1 LVNFYSES
9 LFNFLMRE
17 HDSLY
22 SWTRLFIALL
32 LATVG
37 NIGMWVVVI
46 VLPDI
51 QQEFKIDRGT
61 ASIPFAFT
69 MVGFA
74 IGNWVMGHVVDR
86 YGITKTIIL
95 AATVNTA
102 GYIAAMYV
110 NNVYSLSILQFFI
123 GLGTAAAFGPL
134 IADTSHWFLKRRGI
148 AVALIASGNYFSGA
162 IWPPL
167 FNSTLQSDGWRDVY
181 WILAL
186 STVFIMI
193 PLSFLLTKKI
203 SEETARISDAASSDK
218 RQNVSISPKAL
229 TILLSIAGIGCC
241 VAMSMPQVHIVAF
254 CIDLGFGP
262 AVGAEML
269 SLMLI
274 GGIISRLINGIL
286 ADKLGGVYTL
296 LIGSTLQCIAL
307 FLYLPFDGLVSLYIV
322 SLVFGLSQGGIVPSY
337 AIIIREYLPGV
348 DAGTR
353 VGFVM
358 MCTIMGMAIGGWMS
372 GWIYDLTGSY
382 AAAFWNGIVWNFL
395 NIAIVLF
402 LITRNRKSKIMRL
415 QTAV

>member
-1 LVNFYSES
+1 
-9 LFNFLMRE
+9 MRE

-61 ASIPFAFT
+61 ASIPFALT

-110 NNVYSLSILQFFI
+110 NNVCSLSILQFFI

-167 FNSTLQSDGWRDVY
+167 FNNTLQSDGWRDVY

-193 PLSFLLTKKI
+193 PLSFLLAKKI

-274 GGIISRLINGIL
+274 GGIISRLINGLI

-337 AIIIREYLPGV
+337 AIIIREYLPGA

-402 LITRNRKSKIMRL
+402 LITRNRKSKIVSL
-415 QTAV
+415 QAAV

>member
-1 LVNFYSES
+1 
-9 LFNFLMRE
+9 MRE

-61 ASIPFAFT
+61 ASIPFALT

-167 FNSTLQSDGWRDVY
+167 FNNTLQSDGWRDVY

-186 STVFIMI
+186 ATVFIMI

-274 GGIISRLINGIL
+274 GGIISRLINGLI
-286 ADKLGGVYTL
+286 ADKLG
-296 LIGSTLQCIAL
+296 
-307 FLYLPFDGLVSLYIV
+307 
-322 SLVFGLSQGGIVPSY
+322 VFTPY
-337 AIIIREYLPGV
+337 
-348 DAGTR
+348 
-353 VGFVM
+353 
-358 MCTIMGMAIGGWMS
+358 
-372 GWIYDLTGSY
+372 
-382 AAAFWNGIVWNFL
+382 
-395 NIAIVLF
+395 
-402 LITRNRKSKIMRL
+402 
-415 QTAV
+415 

>member
-1 LVNFYSES
+1 ML
-9 LFNFLMRE
+9 
-17 HDSLY
+17 
-22 SWTRLFIALL
+22 IALL

-61 ASIPFAFT
+61 ASIPFALT

-167 FNSTLQSDGWRDVY
+167 FNNTLQSDGWRDVY

-186 STVFIMI
+186 STIFIMI
-193 PLSFLLTKKI
+193 PLSFLLAKKI

-274 GGIISRLINGIL
+274 GGIISRLINGLI

-337 AIIIREYLPGV
+337 AIIIREYLPGA

-402 LITRNRKSKIMRL
+402 LITRNRKSKIMGL

>member
-1 LVNFYSES
+1 
-9 LFNFLMRE
+9 MRE

-37 NIGMWVVVI
+37 NIGMWVGVI

-61 ASIPFAFT
+61 ASIPFALT

-86 YGITKTIIL
+86 YGITKTIIF

-167 FNSTLQSDGWRDVY
+167 FNNTLQSDGWRDVY

-193 PLSFLLTKKI
+193 PLSFLLAKKI

-274 GGIISRLINGIL
+274 GGIISRLINGLL

-296 LIGSTLQCIAL
+296 LIGSTLQCTAL

-337 AIIIREYLPGV
+337 AIIIREYLPGA

-402 LITRNRKSKIMRL
+402 LITRNRKSKILNL

>member
-1 LVNFYSES
+1 
-9 LFNFLMRE
+9 
-17 HDSLY
+17 
-22 SWTRLFIALL
+22 
-32 LATVG
+32 
-37 NIGMWVVVI
+37 MWVVVI

-61 ASIPFAFT
+61 ASIPFALT

-110 NNVYSLSILQFFI
+110 NNVYFLSILQFFI

-162 IWPPL
+162 IWPPI

-193 PLSFLLTKKI
+193 PLSFLLARKI

-274 GGIISRLINGIL
+274 GGIISRLINGLIS
-286 ADKLGGVYTL
+286 DKLGGVYTL

-322 SLVFGLSQGGIVPSY
+322 SLIFGLSQGGIVPSY
-337 AIIIREYLPGV
+337 AIIIREYLPGA

-402 LITRNRKSKIMRL
+402 LITRNRKSKIMGL

>member
-1 LVNFYSES
+1 
-9 LFNFLMRE
+9 MRE

-22 SWTRLFIALL
+22 SWTRLLIALL

-61 ASIPFAFT
+61 ASIPFALT

-110 NNVYSLSILQFFI
+110 NSVYYLSILQFFI

-167 FNSTLQSDGWRDVY
+167 FNNTLQSDGWRDVY

-402 LITRNRKSKIMRL
+402 LITRNRKSKNVRF
-415 QTAV
+415 QAAV

>member
-1 LVNFYSES
+1 
-9 LFNFLMRE
+9 MRE

-61 ASIPFAFT
+61 ASIPFALT

-193 PLSFLLTKKI
+193 PLSFLLKKKI

-274 GGIISRLINGIL
+274 GGIISRLINGLIS
-286 ADKLGGVYTL
+286 DKLGGVYTL

-322 SLVFGLSQGGIVPSY
+322 SLIFGLSQGGIVPSY

-382 AAAFWNGIVWNFL
+382 AAAFWNGIVWNFM

-402 LITRNRKSKIMRL
+402 LITRNRKSKIVSL

>member
-1 LVNFYSES
+1 
-9 LFNFLMRE
+9 MRE

-61 ASIPFAFT
+61 ASIPFALT

-193 PLSFLLTKKI
+193 PLSFLLAKKI

-274 GGIISRLINGIL
+274 GGIISRLINGLI

-337 AIIIREYLPGV
+337 AIIIREYLPGA

>member
-1 LVNFYSES
+1 
-9 LFNFLMRE
+9 
-17 HDSLY
+17 
-22 SWTRLFIALL
+22 
-32 LATVG
+32 
-37 NIGMWVVVI
+37 MWVVVI

-61 ASIPFAFT
+61 ASIPFALT

-95 AATVNTA
+95 AAKVNTA

-274 GGIISRLINGIL
+274 GGIVSRLINGIL

>member
-1 LVNFYSES
+1 
-9 LFNFLMRE
+9 MRE

-61 ASIPFAFT
+61 ASIPFALT

-167 FNSTLQSDGWRDVY
+167 FNNTLQSDGWRDVY

-193 PLSFLLTKKI
+193 PLSFLLAKKI

-274 GGIISRLINGIL
+274 GGIISRLINGLI

-337 AIIIREYLPGV
+337 AIIIREYLPGA

-395 NIAIVLF
+395 SIAIVLF
-402 LITRNRKSKIMRL
+402 LITRNRKSKIVSL

>member
-1 LVNFYSES
+1 
-9 LFNFLMRE
+9 MRE

-102 GYIAAMYV
+102 GYVAAMHV
-110 NNVYSLSILQFFI
+110 NNVYLLSILQFFI

-167 FNSTLQSDGWRDVY
+167 FNNTLQSDGWRDVY

-218 RQNVSISPKAL
+218 RQNVTISPKTL

-274 GGIISRLINGIL
+274 GGIISRLINGLI

-337 AIIIREYLPGV
+337 AIIIREYLPGA

-372 GWIYDLTGSY
+372 GWIYDITGSY
-382 AAAFWNGIVWNFL
+382 AAAFWNGIIWNFL

-402 LITRNRKSKIMRL
+402 LIMRNRNSNFKGVQPVS
-415 QTAV
+415 

>member
-1 LVNFYSES
+1 ML
-9 LFNFLMRE
+9 
-17 HDSLY
+17 
-22 SWTRLFIALL
+22 IALL

-61 ASIPFAFT
+61 ASIPFALT

-274 GGIISRLINGIL
+274 GGIISRLINGLI

-337 AIIIREYLPGV
+337 AIIIREYLPGA

-402 LITRNRKSKIMRL
+402 LITRNRKSKIVSL

>member
-1 LVNFYSES
+1 
-9 LFNFLMRE
+9 MRE

-61 ASIPFAFT
+61 ASIPFALT

-102 GYIAAMYV
+102 GYVAAMYV

-193 PLSFLLTKKI
+193 PLSLLLAKKI

-229 TILLSIAGIGCC
+229 TVLLSIAGIGCC

-274 GGIISRLINGIL
+274 GGIISRLINGLI

-337 AIIIREYLPGV
+337 AIIIREYLPGA

>member
-1 LVNFYSES
+1 
-9 LFNFLMRE
+9 MRE

-61 ASIPFAFT
+61 ASIPFALT

-110 NNVYSLSILQFFI
+110 NNVYFLSILQFFI

-167 FNSTLQSDGWRDVY
+167 FNNTLQSDGWRDVY

-193 PLSFLLTKKI
+193 PLSFLLAKKI

-274 GGIISRLINGIL
+274 GGIISRLINGLIS
-286 ADKLGGVYTL
+286 DKLGGVYTL

-322 SLVFGLSQGGIVPSY
+322 SLIFGLSQGGIVPSY
-337 AIIIREYLPGV
+337 AIIIREYLPGA

-402 LITRNRKSKIMRL
+402 LITRNRKSKIMGL

>member
-1 LVNFYSES
+1 
-9 LFNFLMRE
+9 MRE

-22 SWTRLFIALL
+22 SWTRLLIALL

-61 ASIPFAFT
+61 ASIPFALT

-167 FNSTLQSDGWRDVY
+167 FNNTLQSDGWRDVY

-193 PLSFLLTKKI
+193 PLSFLLAKKI

-274 GGIISRLINGIL
+274 GGIISRLINGLI

-337 AIIIREYLPGV
+337 AIIIREYLPGA

-402 LITRNRKSKIMRL
+402 LITRNRKSKILNL

>member
-1 LVNFYSES
+1 
-9 LFNFLMRE
+9 M
-17 HDSLY
+17 
-22 SWTRLFIALL
+22 FIALL

-61 ASIPFAFT
+61 ASIPFALT

-110 NNVYSLSILQFFI
+110 NNVYFLSILQFFI

-162 IWPPL
+162 IWPPI

-193 PLSFLLTKKI
+193 PLSFLLARKI

-274 GGIISRLINGIL
+274 GGIISRLINGLIS
-286 ADKLGGVYTL
+286 DKLGGVYTL

-322 SLVFGLSQGGIVPSY
+322 SLIFGLSQGGIVPSY
-337 AIIIREYLPGV
+337 AIIIREYLPGA

-402 LITRNRKSKIMRL
+402 LITRNRKSKIMGL
-415 QTAV
+415 HTAV

>member
-1 LVNFYSES
+1 ML
-9 LFNFLMRE
+9 
-17 HDSLY
+17 
-22 SWTRLFIALL
+22 IALL

-61 ASIPFAFT
+61 ASIPFALT

-102 GYIAAMYV
+102 GYVAAMHV
-110 NNVYSLSILQFFI
+110 NNVYLLSILQFFI

-167 FNSTLQSDGWRDVY
+167 FNSTLQSHGWRDVY

-186 STVFIMI
+186 ATIFIMI

>member
-1 LVNFYSES
+1 
-9 LFNFLMRE
+9 MRE

-61 ASIPFAFT
+61 ASIPFALT

-274 GGIISRLINGIL
+274 GGIISRLLNGLI

>member
-1 LVNFYSES
+1 
-9 LFNFLMRE
+9 MRE

-22 SWTRLFIALL
+22 SWTRLLIALL

-61 ASIPFAFT
+61 ASIPFALT

-402 LITRNRKSKIMRL
+402 SITRNRKSNIMRL

>member
-1 LVNFYSES
+1 ML
-9 LFNFLMRE
+9 
-17 HDSLY
+17 
-22 SWTRLFIALL
+22 IALL

-61 ASIPFAFT
+61 ASIPFALT

-86 YGITKTIIL
+86 YGINKTIIL

-102 GYIAAMYV
+102 GYFAAMHV

-123 GLGTAAAFGPL
+123 GLGTAAAFVPL

-167 FNSTLQSDGWRDVY
+167 FNNTLQSDGWRDVY

-193 PLSFLLTKKI
+193 PLSFLLAKKI

-241 VAMSMPQVHIVAF
+241 VSMSMPQVHIVAF

-274 GGIISRLINGIL
+274 GGIISRLINGLI

-322 SLVFGLSQGGIVPSY
+322 SRVFGLSQGGIVPSY
-337 AIIIREYLPGV
+337 AIIIREYLPGA

-353 VGFVM
+353 VGVVM

-372 GWIYDLTGSY
+372 GWIYDFTGSY

-402 LITRNRKSKIMRL
+402 LITRNRKSKMMRL
-415 QTAV
+415 QTVV

>member
-1 LVNFYSES
+1 
-9 LFNFLMRE
+9 MRE

-22 SWTRLFIALL
+22 SWTRLFITLL

-86 YGITKTIIL
+86 YGITRTIIL

>member
-1 LVNFYSES
+1 
-9 LFNFLMRE
+9 MRE

-61 ASIPFAFT
+61 ASIPFALT

-167 FNSTLQSDGWRDVY
+167 FNNTLQSDGWRDVY

-193 PLSFLLTKKI
+193 PLSFLLAKKI

-274 GGIISRLINGIL
+274 GGIISRLINGLI

-337 AIIIREYLPGV
+337 AIIIREYLPGA

-402 LITRNRKSKIMRL
+402 LITRNRKSKIVSL

>member
-1 LVNFYSES
+1 ML
-9 LFNFLMRE
+9 
-17 HDSLY
+17 
-22 SWTRLFIALL
+22 IALL

-61 ASIPFAFT
+61 ASIPFALT

-86 YGITKTIIL
+86 YGITRTIIL

-274 GGIISRLINGIL
+274 GGIVSRLINGIL

>member
-1 LVNFYSES
+1 
-9 LFNFLMRE
+9 MRE

-74 IGNWVMGHVVDR
+74 IGNWVMGHLVDR
-86 YGITKTIIL
+86 YGIIKTIIL
-95 AATVNTA
+95 AATVNAA
-102 GYIAAMYV
+102 GYFAAMHV

-274 GGIISRLINGIL
+274 GGIISRLLNGLI

-402 LITRNRKSKIMRL
+402 LITRNRKSKIVRF

>member
-1 LVNFYSES
+1 
-9 LFNFLMRE
+9 MRE

-22 SWTRLFIALL
+22 SWTRLLIALL

-61 ASIPFAFT
+61 ASIPFALT

-102 GYIAAMYV
+102 GYIAAIYV

-167 FNSTLQSDGWRDVY
+167 FNNTLQSDGWRDVY

-193 PLSFLLTKKI
+193 PLSFLLAKKI

-274 GGIISRLINGIL
+274 GGTISRLINGLI

-337 AIIIREYLPGV
+337 AIIIREYLPGA

-402 LITRNRKSKIMRL
+402 LITRNRKSKILNL

>member
-1 LVNFYSES
+1 
-9 LFNFLMRE
+9 MRE

-61 ASIPFAFT
+61 ASIPFALT

-167 FNSTLQSDGWRDVY
+167 FNNTLQSDGWRDVY

-193 PLSFLLTKKI
+193 PLSFLLAKKI

>member
-1 LVNFYSES
+1 
-9 LFNFLMRE
+9 
-17 HDSLY
+17 
-22 SWTRLFIALL
+22 LFIALL

-61 ASIPFAFT
+61 ASIPFALT

-274 GGIISRLINGIL
+274 GGIISRLINGLI

-337 AIIIREYLPGV
+337 AIIIREYLPGA

-382 AAAFWNGIVWNFL
+382 AAAFWNGIMWNFL

-402 LITRNRKSKIMRL
+402 LITRNRKSKIIRL
-415 QTAV
+415 QKAV

>member
-1 LVNFYSES
+1 
-9 LFNFLMRE
+9 MRE

-61 ASIPFAFT
+61 ASIPFALT

-110 NNVYSLSILQFFI
+110 NNVYSLSILQVFI

-162 IWPPL
+162 IWPPI

-193 PLSFLLTKKI
+193 PLSFLLAKKI

-274 GGIISRLINGIL
+274 GGIISRLINGLIS
-286 ADKLGGVYTL
+286 DKLGGVYTL

-322 SLVFGLSQGGIVPSY
+322 SLIFGLSQGGIVPSY
-337 AIIIREYLPGV
+337 AIIIREYLPGA

-402 LITRNRKSKIMRL
+402 LITRNRKSKIMGL
-415 QTAV
+415 HTAV

>member
-1 LVNFYSES
+1 
-9 LFNFLMRE
+9 MRE

-61 ASIPFAFT
+61 ASIPFALT

-307 FLYLPFDGLVSLYIV
+307 FLYLPFDGLISLYIV

>member
-1 LVNFYSES
+1 
-9 LFNFLMRE
+9 MRE

-22 SWTRLFIALL
+22 SWTRLLIALL

-61 ASIPFAFT
+61 ASIPFALT

-110 NNVYSLSILQFFI
+110 NNVYYLSILQFFI

-167 FNSTLQSDGWRDVY
+167 FNNTLQSDGWRDVY

-274 GGIISRLINGIL
+274 GGIISRLINGLI

-337 AIIIREYLPGV
+337 AIIIREYLPGA

-402 LITRNRKSKIMRL
+402 LITRNRKSKIVSL

>member
-1 LVNFYSES
+1 ML
-9 LFNFLMRE
+9 
-17 HDSLY
+17 
-22 SWTRLFIALL
+22 IALL

-61 ASIPFAFT
+61 ASIPFALT

-110 NNVYSLSILQFFI
+110 NNVYYLSILQFFI

-167 FNSTLQSDGWRDVY
+167 FNNTLQSDGWRDVY

-193 PLSFLLTKKI
+193 PLSFLLAKKI

-274 GGIISRLINGIL
+274 GGIISRLINGLI

-337 AIIIREYLPGV
+337 AIIIREYLPGA

-402 LITRNRKSKIMRL
+402 LITRNRKSKIVSL

>member
-1 LVNFYSES
+1 
-9 LFNFLMRE
+9 MRE

-51 QQEFKIDRGT
+51 QLEFKIDRGT

>member
-1 LVNFYSES
+1 
-9 LFNFLMRE
+9 MRE

-22 SWTRLFIALL
+22 SWTRLLIALL

-61 ASIPFAFT
+61 ASIPFALT

-110 NNVYSLSILQFFI
+110 NNVYFLSILQFFI

-193 PLSFLLTKKI
+193 PLSFLLAKKI

-274 GGIISRLINGIL
+274 GGIISRLINGLI

-337 AIIIREYLPGV
+337 AIIIREYLPGA

>member
-1 LVNFYSES
+1 
-9 LFNFLMRE
+9 MRE

-61 ASIPFAFT
+61 ASIPFALT

-193 PLSFLLTKKI
+193 PLSFLLAKKI

-274 GGIISRLINGIL
+274 GGIISRLINGLI

-322 SLVFGLSQGGIVPSY
+322 SLIFGLSQGGIVPSY
-337 AIIIREYLPGV
+337 AIIIREYLPGA

>member
-1 LVNFYSES
+1 ML
-9 LFNFLMRE
+9 
-17 HDSLY
+17 
-22 SWTRLFIALL
+22 IALL

-51 QQEFKIDRGT
+51 QLEFKIDRGT

-167 FNSTLQSDGWRDVY
+167 FNNTLQSDGWRDVY

-193 PLSFLLTKKI
+193 PLSILLTKKI

-218 RQNVSISPKAL
+218 RQNVTLSPKTL

-337 AIIIREYLPGV
+337 AIIIREYLPGA

-402 LITRNRKSKIMRL
+402 LITRNRKSKIMSL
-415 QTAV
+415 QAAV